1 MNYSNDLFQV
11 KQMEPRA
18 RVNKLMCKLEDEQFI
33 DLVA

>member
-1 MNYSNDLFQV
+1 MEIQMIVLQV